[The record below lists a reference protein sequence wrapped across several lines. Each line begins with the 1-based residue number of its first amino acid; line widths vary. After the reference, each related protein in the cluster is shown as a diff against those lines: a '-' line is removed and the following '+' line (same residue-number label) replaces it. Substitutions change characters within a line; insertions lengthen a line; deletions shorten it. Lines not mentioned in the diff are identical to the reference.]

1 MSKTPNYY
9 IVEADAL
16 PEIFRKVVEARRML
30 DTGEA
35 ETVNQAVQLTG
46 ISRSAFYK
54 YRDAVRPFQDML
66 HGRIVTFQIMMKDE
80 PGILSQVLN
89 FFADSGANILTIN
102 QGLPINGCAVVTVN
116 AETSGLR
123 GSLQELLAQLT
134 RQRGFSGGRS
144 WQANGASHRIQ
155 NKGWKQTMVNV
166 AILGFGVVGSGVAE
180 VLTGTGEGI
189 HKKAD
194 DLLALKYIL
203 DVRQF
208 PDSPFAGCF
217 VQDFSV
223 IENDPEVQVVVE
235 TIGGMGAALDF
246 TERALKA
253 GKSVVTSN
261 KELVATHGRRL
272 LALAAEHQAV
282 YLFEASVGG
291 GIPIL
296 RPLSECMAA
305 NAILEI
311 CGILNGTANYIF
323 TRMVQ
328 DGIPFAQALKGAQ
341 ANGYAEQDPSADVEG
356 KDTCRKLCILS
367 SIAFGWQLLPEQVP
381 TTGITQ
387 ITLEDEA
394 YAAACGRRIKLL
406 GRAIAQADGKVC
418 AYVEPHFVGQQDP
431 LAGVED
437 VFNAILVKGDAT
449 GDVMFYGRGAGKLP
463 TASAVVADVIAAARQ
478 LERASYRPWSPNRP
492 EAVVS
497 PDTLATQW
505 YVRLAQGTLEG
516 ERLTIPGAAEG
527 ESGWLTPAMTRPE
540 LEQQLAGKAVL
551 AVIRVLD

>member
-1 MSKTPNYY
+1 
-9 IVEADAL
+9 
-16 PEIFRKVVEARRML
+16 
-30 DTGEA
+30 
-35 ETVNQAVQLTG
+35 
-46 ISRSAFYK
+46 
-54 YRDAVRPFQDML
+54 
-66 HGRIVTFQIMMKDE
+66 
-80 PGILSQVLN
+80 
-89 FFADSGANILTIN
+89 
-102 QGLPINGCAVVTVN
+102 
-116 AETSGLR
+116 
-123 GSLQELLAQLT
+123 
-134 RQRGFSGGRS
+134 
-144 WQANGASHRIQ
+144 
-155 NKGWKQTMVNV
+155 MVNV
-166 AILGFGVVGSGVAE
+166 AILGFGTVGSGVAE
-180 VLTGTGEGI
+180 VLAKNGEHI
-189 HKKAD
+189 DQKVETPVR
-194 DLLALKYIL
+194 LKYIL
-203 DVRQF
+203 DVRDF
-208 PDSPFAGCF
+208 PESPF
-217 VQDFSV
+217 QDKIIHDFST
-223 IENDPEVQVVVE
+223 IENDKSVDIVVE
-235 TIGGMGAALDF
+235 TIGGATVALDY
-246 TERALKA
+246 TRRALRA
-253 GKSVVTSN
+253 GKSVVTAN
-261 KELVATHGRRL
+261 KELVAEHGYEL
-272 LALAAEHQAV
+272 LQLAREHGAR

-328 DGIPFAQALKGAQ
+328 YGIPFAQALKGDQ